1 MLSNGD
7 QLQLQQLVHHQY
19 LENNVVMLSDGDQLQ
34 QQQQVHHQYLQI
46 KTFTLSDKKQLPQQ
60 QQVPHHLQRNQ
71 KRILTMPGMLS
82 DQRTSHSNFM
92 ILQHQY
98 LVNMMKDWNKVME
111 MNQSVKYLVASSQAH
126 LKMNEVMLSELRKR
140 RKRRKKEKMNFVS
153 FQKHLTLSES
163 QNHMYSI

>member
-1 MLSNGD
+1 MLSDGD

-19 LENNVVMLSDGDQLQ
+19 LENNVVMLSNGDQLQ

-46 KTFTLSDKKQLPQQ
+46 KTFMLSDEKQLPQQ

-111 MNQSVKYLVASSQAH
+111 MNQSVKYLVASSQGH
-126 LKMNEVMLSELRKR
+126 LKMNEVMLSKL
-140 RKRRKKEKMNFVS
+140 RKRRKKEKMNLVS
-153 FQKHLTLSES
+153 FQKHLKLSES

>member
-1 MLSNGD
+1 MLSDGD

-19 LENNVVMLSDGDQLQ
+19 LEKNVVMLSDGDQL

-46 KTFTLSDKKQLPQQ
+46 KTFTLSNEKQLPQQ

-71 KRILTMPGMLS
+71 ERILTMPGMLS

-111 MNQSVKYLVASSQAH
+111 MNQSVKYLVASSQRH
-126 LKMNEVMLSELRKR
+126 LKMNEVTLSEL
-140 RKRRKKEKMNFVS
+140 RKRRKKEKMNLVS

-163 QNHMYSI
+163 QNHMHSI

>member
-1 MLSNGD
+1 MLSDGD
-7 QLQLQQLVHHQY
+7 QLQIQQLVHHQH
-19 LENNVVMLSDGDQLQ
+19 LGKNVVMLSDGDQL

-46 KTFTLSDKKQLPQQ
+46 KTFTLSHEKQLQQQ
-60 QQVPHHLQRNQ
+60 QQVSHHLQRNL
-71 KRILTMPGMLS
+71 KRILTMLDMLS

-98 LVNMMKDWNKVME
+98 LVNRIKDCKKVME
-111 MNQSVKYLVASSQAH
+111 MNQSVKYLVASSQGH

-140 RKRRKKEKMNFVS
+140 RRKKEKMNLVS
-153 FQKHLTLSES
+153 FQKHLMLSER

>member
-1 MLSNGD
+1 MLSDGD

-46 KTFTLSDKKQLPQQ
+46 KTFTLSDVKQLPQQ

-98 LVNMMKDWNKVME
+98 LVNMMKDWNNVME
-111 MNQSVKYLVASSQAH
+111 MNQSVKYLVASSQGD
-126 LKMNEVMLSELRKR
+126 LKMNEVMLSKL
-140 RKRRKKEKMNFVS
+140 RKRRKKEKMNLVS

>member
-1 MLSNGD
+1 M
-7 QLQLQQLVHHQY
+7 
-19 LENNVVMLSDGDQLQ
+19 
-34 QQQQVHHQYLQI
+34 HHQYLQI
-46 KTFTLSDKKQLPQQ
+46 KTFTLSHEKQLQQQ

-82 DQRTSHSNFM
+82 NQRTSHSDFM

-111 MNQSVKYLVASSQAH
+111 MNQSVKYLMASSQGH
-126 LKMNEVMLSELRKR
+126 LKMNEVMLSKL
-140 RKRRKKEKMNFVS
+140 RKRRKKEKMNLVS
-153 FQKHLTLSES
+153 FQKHLMLSES